1 MTSPAVEVVGVS
13 HHFGGKPALDAI
25 TVTIEHGKIFGFLG
39 PDGGGKTTLFRI
51 LTTLIEA
58 DEGSARVLGLD
69 VKEDLW
75 ALRKRLGYMPGRFSL
90 YSDLT
95 VEENLRFFATVFGTT
110 IEAQYDIIAPIYR
123 QIEPFKDRAAG
134 ALSGGMKQKLALSCA
149 LVHRPDILFLDEP
162 TTGVDAVSRREFW
175 DLLAELQKG
184 GLTIVVSTPYMDEAD
199 RCDRVALIQQG
210 KILATDR
217 PNALVEAY
225 PLPLVEVRGP
235 DRYRLLTE
243 LRAAPYAH
251 SVFPFGESLHYTDV
265 RSDIDS
271 DLAASEIVTF
281 ARSRGLHGVTA
292 VAGLP
297 GIEDT
302 FMLLMSS
309 ADEVAA

>member
-149 LVHRPDILFLDEP
+149 LVHRPDILSSTSRRPAWTRSLVGNSG
-162 TTGVDAVSRREFW
+162 TSSLSSRRE
-175 DLLAELQKG
+175 A
-184 GLTIVVSTPYMDEAD
+184 SPSSS
-199 RCDRVALIQQG
+199 
-210 KILATDR
+210 R
-217 PNALVEAY
+217 PHTWTRPTGAIA
-225 PLPLVEVRGP
+225 
-235 DRYRLLTE
+235 
-243 LRAAPYAH
+243 
-251 SVFPFGESLHYTDV
+251 SL
-265 RSDIDS
+265 
-271 DLAASEIVTF
+271 
-281 ARSRGLHGVTA
+281 
-292 VAGLP
+292 
-297 GIEDT
+297 
-302 FMLLMSS
+302 
-309 ADEVAA
+309 